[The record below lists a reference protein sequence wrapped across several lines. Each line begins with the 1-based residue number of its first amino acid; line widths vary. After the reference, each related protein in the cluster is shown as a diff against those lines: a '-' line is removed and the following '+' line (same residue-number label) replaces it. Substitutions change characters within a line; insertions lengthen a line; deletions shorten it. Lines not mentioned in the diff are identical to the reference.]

1 MNLKTAWQETCKFIR
16 MMQKSESHVIA
27 YLILTAAITAA
38 VPFLPIYFSAQIL
51 NCLIAGQFPQA
62 MQNVYWMISFSV
74 ILGLS
79 SKALNQRFL
88 KLRDLSEYKIRQR
101 VLEKAYQIEYEELE
115 KAETIDEIRKADQGS
130 NGGGGTGEQLRDLLQ
145 FLTMFFSMLYSLV
158 FVAVL
163 LVQIFTQAQ
172 DYWLPVGSLIFLFAV
187 YAVVIVIGSR
197 LSAKAARLLQKMKRD
212 NVHNNAM
219 CGYIGNL
226 GMSIQNGKDIR
237 LYQME
242 DFLMEL
248 FDKTLISSRL
258 YLAWGTNNGKINGV
272 ITFLTQLASGMT
284 YLVIGIIAMQGT
296 IGIGEVMLYA
306 NAILRFTTSL
316 VTLAASYNNIAY
328 RYEYLNSYEAF
339 IQRPNMS
346 YEGTLPVEKRDDG
359 EYHLTFDHVSYRYPG
374 QSETA
379 LKDISFDLELKK
391 HFAIVGRN
399 GAGKTTFIKLMCR
412 LAEPTEGRILLNG
425 IDIRKYAFE
434 EYVQIF
440 SVVFQDFKL
449 MEMPLGE
456 NLAASAN
463 VDEQK
468 AMRVLEEV
476 GLSARVAGMEK
487 GLKTLLGKE
496 NGEGILLSGGEA
508 QKAAI
513 ARALY
518 KDAPVVILDEPTA
531 ALDPLAEAEIYEN
544 FNELVKDKT
553 SIFISHHMSS
563 CKFCDEIV
571 VFDHGQIVQRG
582 THDQLAGQPGLYQE
596 LWEAQAQ
603 YYRHSPQTMEML
615 GSQV

>member
-379 LKDISFDLELKK
+379 
-391 HFAIVGRN
+391 VG
-399 GAGKTTFIKLMCR
+399 
-412 LAEPTEGRILLNG
+412 TE
-425 IDIRKYAFE
+425 
-434 EYVQIF
+434 
-440 SVVFQDFKL
+440 
-449 MEMPLGE
+449 
-456 NLAASAN
+456 
-463 VDEQK
+463 
-468 AMRVLEEV
+468 RV
-476 GLSARVAGMEK
+476 
-487 GLKTLLGKE
+487 
-496 NGEGILLSGGEA
+496 
-508 QKAAI
+508 
-513 ARALY
+513 
-518 KDAPVVILDEPTA
+518 
-531 ALDPLAEAEIYEN
+531 
-544 FNELVKDKT
+544 
-553 SIFISHHMSS
+553 
-563 CKFCDEIV
+563 
-571 VFDHGQIVQRG
+571 
-582 THDQLAGQPGLYQE
+582 
-596 LWEAQAQ
+596 
-603 YYRHSPQTMEML
+603 
-615 GSQV
+615 